1 MTERQKAA
9 QLIFNG
15 AERIESGLRDIYGQ
29 WCKPPEPAFDEFT
42 APLFN
47 SENRIEHSTIER
59 LDVIAREV
67 DLGVIEKWGDAY
79 PLHVMQLAF
88 ACAVSAAEA
97 ATDGD
102 TIAGWQHLNS
112 AYFWYG
118 QIDGR
123 EWGSWE
129 YETHQKKRTVT
140 KLIADRHRENRE
152 NKAIALAWYD
162 DHRPEFTSDEDI
174 AFEISKKVVP
184 LAFSTVF
191 GWIKAHKKARKSRQ
205 PPS

>member
-1 MTERQKAA
+1 MTEQQKAA
-9 QLIFNG
+9 QLIFDG
-15 AERIESGLRDIYGQ
+15 AQRIEGGLRDIYGQ
-29 WCKPPEPAFDEFT
+29 WRKPPEPAFDVFT

-47 SENRIEHSTIER
+47 SENRVQHSTIEQ

-67 DLGVIEKWGDAY
+67 DLSVIEKWGDAY
-79 PLHVMQLAF
+79 PLDVMKLAF
-88 ACAVSAAEA
+88 ACAVSAADA

-102 TIAGWQHLNS
+102 ILAGWQHLNS

-129 YETHQKKRTVT
+129 QETHQKKHTVT

-152 NKAIALAWYD
+152 NQIIAMAWYD
-162 DHRPEFTSDEDI
+162 EHRKDFKSDEDI
-174 AFEISKKVVP
+174 AYEISIKVVP
-184 LAFSTVF
+184 MAFSTVL
-191 GWIKAHKKARKSRQ
+191 GWIKKHKKTRK
-205 PPS
+205 